1 MIEIKRFAGPSVDQW
16 DMVIDGVRN
25 SYSSWDRR
33 DTLIF
38 RNFTEGV
45 AELRIGKKDM
55 ELMKN
60 LCSKGPEERKFLRQ
74 LPVIMDI
81 NAPLYFWKEFD
92 TYKIGTTANST
103 STMHTALKEPF
114 STAQFSCE
122 RLPPVAEVSLANTIA
137 DLNTLRERWF
147 ATDSKSLKKEL
158 WYSIIQLLPESWMQ
172 LRTVSLNYEV
182 LRSIFRQRKEHKLAE
197 WITFCAW
204 VRLNIPYAEEFIVN

>member
-1 MIEIKRFAGPSVDQW
+1 MIEIKRFAGPSANQW

-25 SYSSWDRR
+25 SYSSWDKR
-33 DTLIF
+33 DSSMPVIF
-38 RNFTEGV
+38 GTVKLAMGP
-45 AELRIGKKDM
+45 KDL
-55 ELMKN
+55 ELMKG

-81 NAPLYFWKEFD
+81 NAPLYWYKEFD

-103 STMHTALKEPF
+103 STMHTVLKEPF

-122 RLPPVAEVSLANTIA
+122 RLPEVAEVSLANTIA

-147 ATDSKSLKKEL
+147 ATESKSLKREL

-182 LRSIFRQRKEHKLAE
+182 LRSIFRQRKDHKLAE
-197 WITFCAW
+197 WISFCAW
-204 VRLNIPYAEEFIVN
+204 VRTYIPYAEEFIVN

>member
-1 MIEIKRFAGPSVDQW
+1 MIEIKRFAGPSVEQW

-25 SYSSWDRR
+25 SYSSWDKR
-33 DTLIF
+33 DSSTCVMFGAVRL
-38 RNFTEGV
+38 TMGP
-45 AELRIGKKDM
+45 KDM

-81 NAPLYFWKEFD
+81 SGPLYWWKGFD

-103 STMHTALKEPF
+103 STMHTILKEPF
-114 STAQFSCE
+114 NTNQFSCE
-122 RLPPVAEVSLANTIA
+122 RLPEVAEVSLANTIA
-137 DLNTLRERWF
+137 DLNALRERWF
-147 ATDSKSLKKEL
+147 DTESKSLKKEL

-182 LRSIFRQRKEHKLAE
+182 LRSVFRQRKDHKLAE
-197 WITFCAW
+197 WISFCAW
-204 VRLNIPYAEEFIVN
+204 VRTYVPYAEEFIVN